1 MKFVD
6 EALINLQAGKGG
18 NGCLSFRREKFVAKG
33 GPDGGACVRANDDA
47 RGVAKQL
54 SLSTEP
60 IRQRRFPRISIRYG
74 NAIFHVVDARAYV
87 SHAIIVSKIHGRKKT
102 HKHEDDAQDGDLLE
116 KSHECEAMPELFD
129 RARADLKVEH
139 LSHRLV
145 AIQQRCSKSCE
156 LAHVFFVLAEL
167 RKGRARF
174 HKKYADIPFNNV

>member
-1 MKFVD
+1 MV
-6 EALINLQAGKGG
+6 AAGFTPNVVIILTLAIRPPQEGGRWDDRLPLKGADAKSPRNT
-18 NGCLSFRREKFVAKG
+18 NGGCAITSGSIQWPKG

-116 KSHECEAMPELFD
+116 KSHECEAMPE
-129 RARADLKVEH
+129 RAPRQLTE
-139 LSHRLV
+139 
-145 AIQQRCSKSCE
+145 I
-156 LAHVFFVLAEL
+156 
-167 RKGRARF
+167 
-174 HKKYADIPFNNV
+174 